1 MKGDIPMSE
10 VFQLVPASD
19 KTLWVLGGI
28 ALLLIGLLCLFGCLA
43 YSSRHTRFEISP
55 EGLTISG
62 GLHGRTISAE
72 SLVLEE
78 AKRVD
83 LSGDSEYRLRTRTNG
98 TGLPGY
104 QAGWFKLRNGE
115 KALVF
120 VTDLERVVYIP
131 TTEGYSV
138 LLSVAAPEK
147 FLEALASAV
156 AGR

>member
-1 MKGDIPMSE
+1 MSE
-10 VFQLVPASD
+10 IFQLVPASD

-28 ALLLIGLLCLFGCLA
+28 SFLLIGLLCLFGYLA

-55 EGLTISG
+55 EGLSISG

-72 SLVLEE
+72 SLIVEE
-78 AKRVD
+78 ATRVD

-98 TGLPGY
+98 TGLPGF
-104 QAGWFKLRNGE
+104 QAGWFRLQNGE

-131 TTEGYSV
+131 TKEGYSV
-138 LLSVAAPEK
+138 LLSVVAPEG

>member
-1 MKGDIPMSE
+1 MNE

-19 KTLWVLGGI
+19 RTLWFLGGI
-28 ALLLIGLLCLFGCLA
+28 AILLIGLLCLFGYLA

-55 EGLTISG
+55 EGLTING
-62 GLHGRTISAE
+62 RLYGRTISAE

-78 AKRVD
+78 AKRTD
-83 LSGDSEYRLRTRTNG
+83 LSGDSEYRLRTRTHG

-104 QAGWFKLRNGE
+104 RAGWFRLRNGE

-120 VTDLERVVYIP
+120 VTDLERVVYVP
-131 TTEGYSV
+131 TKEGYSV
-138 LLSVAAPEK
+138 LLSVAAPEQ
-147 FLEALASAV
+147 FLEALTSAV